1 MDSLSLKQRLLGEY
15 DSPLVGRSFRRK
27 VTDYIEKRYLEEDGG
42 YCFYRIP
49 PSSGMDTYF
58 AVKSLAILGLK
69 PQHPEAVTNFILNQ
83 VKEDSTAG
91 VTGVFA
97 TVEIIGELS
106 RLPKGFK
113 DYAQQH
119 VMALQNSQGGFGT
132 LENFDIEVTSE
143 LQETYRA
150 VKILT
155 SLDIPFDDE
164 KVTHFV
170 LGLLNP
176 DGGYGRD
183 GRSTLA
189 STFYATAIQKLLGT
203 EDRKLA
209 KTKDYLRNRE
219 SAWQENIDKGLVGYI
234 EDLFWLIEGLANL
247 GENSNFP
254 DQVTRFVVDCQVPP
268 FYGFARTT
276 RGIATLENTFY
287 ALSILREVGVM

>member
-1 MDSLSLKQRLLGEY
+1 MDSFTLKQRLLSEY
-15 DSPLVGRSFRRK
+15 DSPLVGRSFRHK

-106 RLPKGFK
+106 QLPKGFK
-113 DYAQQH
+113 EYAQQH
-119 VMALQNSQGGFGT
+119 VIAFRNDAGGFGA

-150 VKILT
+150 VKILKT
-155 SLDIPFDDE
+155 LDIPFDE
-164 KVTHFV
+164 GKVTRFV

-209 KTKDYLRNRE
+209 KTRGYLRSKEGNWLE
-219 SAWQENIDKGLVGYI
+219 AIKKGLVYYL
-234 EDLFWLIEGLANL
+234 EDLFWLVGSLTNL
-247 GENSNFP
+247 GQNSNFP

-268 FYGFARTT
+268 FYGFARAT

-287 ALSILREVGVM
+287 ALSILREVGAL